1 MNITYVSTYPPIRC
15 GIANYTKS
23 LARALLNTGPA
34 RVTVITEQSGQHCA
48 DAELK
53 VIPSFNRDGDYV
65 ESIMQH
71 VCDSNP
77 EIVHLQ
83 HDYSVYGFGQRFFNL
98 IKKIRPDPIV
108 TMHEVHTPE
117 TVDKITYGAE
127 NLAGNHAQ
135 LGLLAKRIVVHSD
148 AMKEWLI
155 KYGVESERVE
165 VIPHGTPVLPRISK
179 AEAKRRW
186 GFSED
191 ERVLLSIGFIR
202 RSKNERLLVEVLP
215 DLLREVPGLRL
226 LLVGSLHPYSTSSDI
241 EEAQARR
248 LIVKRLRLEPYVR
261 FVERYLDDDELLYA
275 LGCADLI
282 VFLHDKPY
290 IEVSGALHLGIGA
303 GKPIVATAVP
313 RFEEVKRFSPE
324 TILMPGDKHRLV
336 EVASRILTDEGF
348 ANDLARRTL
357 EYAEHTSWMN
367 VAQDHYRLYW
377 ETLKAERS

>member
-1 MNITYVSTYPPIRC
+1 MKVTYVSTYPPIRC
-15 GIANYTKS
+15 GIANYTES
-23 LARALLNTGPA
+23 LVKALLKTGPA
-34 RVTVITEQSGQHCA
+34 RVTVITEQSGQHYV
-48 DAELK
+48 DGGLK
-53 VIPSFNRDGDYV
+53 VIPSFSRDGDYV
-65 ESIMQH
+65 EAIIQPLS
-71 VCDSNP
+71 DSNP

-83 HDYSVYGFGQRFFNL
+83 HDYSVYGFDRRFFNL
-98 IKKIRPDPIV
+98 IEKIRSDPIV
-108 TMHEVHTPE
+108 TMHEVHIPE
-117 TVDKITYGAE
+117 AVDKITYGLE
-127 NLAGNHAQ
+127 NLARNHAR
-135 LGLLAKRIVVHSD
+135 LGLLVKRIVVHSD
-148 AMKEWLI
+148 TMKEWLV

-165 VIPHGTPVLPRISK
+165 VIPHGTPVLPQISRS
-179 AEAKRRW
+179 EAKRIW

-191 ERVLLSIGFIR
+191 ERVILSIGFIR

-226 LLVGSLHPYSTSSDI
+226 LLAGSLHPYSTRSDV

-261 FVERYLDDDELLYA
+261 FVERYLNDDELLHA
-275 LGCADLI
+275 LGCADLVI
-282 VFLHDKPY
+282 FLHDKPY
-290 IEVSGALHLGIGA
+290 VEVSGALHLGIGA

-313 RFEEVKRFSPE
+313 RFEEVKKFSPE

-357 EYAEHTSWMN
+357 AYAERTSWIR

-377 ETLKAERS
+377 ETLKAEQS